1 MNLKSKSPKKLL
13 HATSLGKEDLNNII
27 VGPINLRRSQNRP
40 KSSKPLIDRQEIAN
54 SVNLNTIPDVLTLKN
69 KTSEFQSPKLSLK
82 QSKKGFHG
90 IKPVLFGNNPS
101 S

>member
-1 MNLKSKSPKKLL
+1 
-13 HATSLGKEDLNNII
+13 
-27 VGPINLRRSQNRP
+27 
-40 KSSKPLIDRQEIAN
+40 
-54 SVNLNTIPDVLTLKN
+54 VNLNTIPDVLTLKN